1 MTLRRTNVSQAPS
14 GLSPLPAPSF
24 PCVSWGTSSIV
35 MRPRLWI
42 IPHMDIEALK
52 KLSKNKKLVKKLAK
66 KYDAFL
72 ASESLIK
79 HIPRIPWPDYSFLKV
94 TLMSRTFFLIKSKLL
109 FFLL

>member
-72 ASESLIK
+72 ASVSNPADPPN
-79 HIPRIPWPDYSFLKV
+79 PRSEEGWQVPFLADPQ
-94 TLMSRTFFLIKSKLL
+94 
-109 FFLL
+109 

>member
-1 MTLRRTNVSQAPS
+1 M
-14 GLSPLPAPSF
+14 
-24 PCVSWGTSSIV
+24 

-79 HIPRIPWPDYSFLKV
+79 QIP
-94 TLMSRTFFLIKSKLL
+94 
-109 FFLL
+109 